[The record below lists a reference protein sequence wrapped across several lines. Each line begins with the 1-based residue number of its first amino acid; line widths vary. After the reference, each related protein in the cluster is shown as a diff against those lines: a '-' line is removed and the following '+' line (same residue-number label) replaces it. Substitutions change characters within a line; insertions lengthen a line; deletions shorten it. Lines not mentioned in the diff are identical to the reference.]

1 MKKSNHK
8 LIEFKSF
15 VDDRGSLIAIEKGNN
30 SPFEIKRVYYIFNN
44 LNGVERGSHAH
55 INLRQ
60 IAIAIAGSCTF
71 ILDDG
76 RKREEISL
84 NSPSKGL
91 LIEGLIW
98 REMKSFSKDCVL
110 VVLASEPYNEDD
122 YIRDYEDFWIWRM
135 NGNNLDAFDHFL
147 DRLMDIGLH
156 FLRNVY
162 PLYDL

>member
-1 MKKSNHK
+1 MA
-8 LIEFKSF
+8 L
-15 VDDRGSLIAIEKGNN
+15 KGL
-30 SPFEIKRVYYIFNN
+30 SY
-44 LNGVERGSHAH
+44 AH

-110 VVLASEPYNEDD
+110 VVLASEPYNKILL
-122 YIRDYEDFWIWRM
+122 YKRYKI
-135 NGNNLDAFDHFL
+135 LDMANE
-147 DRLMDIGLH
+147 R
-156 FLRNVY
+156 
-162 PLYDL
+162 